1 MRLVLSL
8 WWTALGC
15 RGATQPMPTSDAC
28 DLDSALAT
36 CVAPTMS
43 AAHYIEQSSR
53 YFDTMDT
60 AAEQPAEPLYSELV
74 ARWEWP
80 PWLKLTGF
88 TAENIIKADTLLRIY
103 PSTIPQRD
111 CRAFDQNPFGR
122 CRVTFFYEAHEGRGC
137 PIYEE
142 FTFNE
147 AGEITFIEAW
157 SDQPGLLPMSDPS
170 DTWAE
175 GTNIHRLST
184 RIPGLGNEDGRID
197 LSSKAMA
204 EAEADDEDVA
214 DFAYRA
220 RDWSTTWF
228 AELEAAGDD
237 MWERGC
243 GW

>member
-1 MRLVLSL
+1 MKIASL
-8 WWTALGC
+8 ILLLGC
-15 RGATQPMPTSDAC
+15 QSKSDPVESVEPCSEAGR
-28 DLDSALAT
+28 LAECT
-36 CVAPTMS
+36 PRTMS
-43 AAHYIEQSSR
+43 DAHYIKLSEM

-60 AAEQPAEPLYSELV
+60 EADRDQAPDYGTTV

-88 TAENIIKADTLLRIY
+88 GRDNIEKADTLLRMY

-122 CRVTFFYEAHEGRGC
+122 CRVVFYYEDHEGRGC

-147 AGEITFIEAW
+147 AGAITFIEAW
-157 SDQPGLLPMSDPS
+157 SDQPDMLPMDEETDP
-170 DTWAE
+170 WAE
-175 GTNIHRLST
+175 ESGTTRLSS
-184 RIPGLGNEDGRID
+184 RIPGLGTPSGAID
-197 LSSKAMA
+197 LDSDAMA
-204 EAEADDEDVA
+204 SAEASDEDVA

-220 RDWSTTWF
+220 RDWATTWF
-228 AELEAAGDD
+228 AEVDAAGDD
-237 MWERGC
+237 MWEVGC